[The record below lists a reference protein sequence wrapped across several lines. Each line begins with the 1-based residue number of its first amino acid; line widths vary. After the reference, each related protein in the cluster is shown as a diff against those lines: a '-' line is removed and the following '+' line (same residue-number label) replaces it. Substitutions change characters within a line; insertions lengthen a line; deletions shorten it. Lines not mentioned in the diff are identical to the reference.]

1 MLSSIQEKTIW
12 DTDKEKNQYLNKITA
27 KDVKKQ
33 ILINKGKCILNKEGL
48 KSDNEVQL
56 VSILSELGHQ
66 EDAIQLSILV
76 ESSVPLQIEELG
88 DITDAK
94 AVNLV
99 NLSKFYIASGKK
111 IPKELGEKII
121 SGGYIGEIF
130 AAFFST
136 DGTFEPFLIVEFIEE
151 HHLGDIISSLAE
163 TDSYCLAALL
173 DSIRAYKP
181 QFKN

>member
-76 ESSVPLQIEELG
+76 ESSVPL
-88 DITDAK
+88 
-94 AVNLV
+94 
-99 NLSKFYIASGKK
+99 
-111 IPKELGEKII
+111 
-121 SGGYIGEIF
+121 
-130 AAFFST
+130 
-136 DGTFEPFLIVEFIEE
+136 
-151 HHLGDIISSLAE
+151 
-163 TDSYCLAALL
+163 
-173 DSIRAYKP
+173 
-181 QFKN
+181 